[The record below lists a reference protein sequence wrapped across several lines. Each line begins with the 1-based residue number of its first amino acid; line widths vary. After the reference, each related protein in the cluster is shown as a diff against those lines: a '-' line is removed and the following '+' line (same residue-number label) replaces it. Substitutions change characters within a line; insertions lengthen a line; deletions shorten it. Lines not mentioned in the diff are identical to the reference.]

1 MGRLDGKVAIVT
13 GGTSGIGTR
22 TVEVF
27 VDEGATVVFCGRR
40 EALGQ
45 EIAGRVG
52 DKAEFVKVDVA
63 VESEVESLIKGTAER
78 HGRLDVLFNNAGG
91 PAPTGSIAGIDM
103 DAYHRAMDVLLAGV
117 VHGIKH
123 AAPIMTAQGAGS
135 IISNGSIA
143 AFQAGWSTSAIYA
156 AAKAAVVIA
165 AFQAG
170 WSTSAIYAAAKAAVV
185 QLTRCV
191 AMELGEQGV
200 RVNTISPGFI
210 ATEILGKALGVAP
223 DKVDAA
229 SKVTRELFAG
239 VQPIKRAGVPDD
251 IAQVA
256 VFLAS
261 DAATFVTGIDIVVD
275 GGLTGGRH
283 WSTQHEALA
292 KVRGAFEA
300 AGLT

>member
-40 EALGQ
+40 EVLGE
-45 EIAGRVG
+45 EIAGRIG

-63 VESEVESLIKGTAER
+63 VESEMESLIKGTAER

-91 PAPTGSIAGIDM
+91 PAPTGSITGIDM

-135 IISNGSIA
+135 IISNGS
-143 AFQAGWSTSAIYA
+143 
-156 AAKAAVVIA
+156 IA

-229 SKVTRELFAG
+229 AKVTRELFAG

-251 IAQVA
+251 IAQAA

-261 DAATFVTGIDIVVD
+261 DESTFVTGIDIVVD